1 MNSADMKTWL
11 AAQMR
16 DCETK
21 RDTLARDGRMDEANF
36 EKIRANVFGI
46 FDTVLDVA
54 EKNMKGNG
62 EAAERFFASRLA
74 QIPQSWYDALET
86 AQKHGDETRA
96 HVERIKIRAA
106 EEIREQFLHGTGEN
120 A

>member
-1 MNSADMKTWL
+1 MNRADMKTWF
-11 AAQMR
+11 AAQIH
-16 DCETK
+16 DCTTK
-21 RDTLARDGRMDEANF
+21 HDALLRDGRADEANF

-46 FDTVLDVA
+46 FDTVLDAA
-54 EKNMKGNG
+54 EKAARGDA
-62 EAAERFFASRLA
+62 EAAARFFASRLA

-106 EEIREQFLHGTGEN
+106 EEIRARFLHGTGEK